1 MEFIIVT
8 NNNKVFNFY
17 KETNQVY
24 YFQKLDFLDILNKV
38 KEEIYKGRK
47 LLSDP
52 IMYNLENVEN
62 PFKSIALSKEVF
74 DDDEQKRLIDSVI
87 GIAKKIPG
95 RKDFSVLSSL
105 SKTPASRTLSDIDK
119 ILIDTRL
126 FQKFLMGSLL
136 CNLAVVYN

>member
-1 MEFIIVT
+1 MFMEFIIVT

-87 GIAKKIPG
+87 GIAKKIPD
-95 RKDFSVLSSL
+95 RKDFSEFDDM
-105 SKTPASRTLSDIDK
+105 TLESFRFVDLN
-119 ILIDTRL
+119 ILRDGIKD
-126 FQKFLMGSLL
+126 F
-136 CNLAVVYN
+136 NL

>member
-95 RKDFSVLSSL
+95 RKDFSEFDDM
-105 SKTPASRTLSDIDK
+105 TLESFRFVDLN
-119 ILIDTRL
+119 ILRDAIKD
-126 FQKFLMGSLL
+126 F
-136 CNLAVVYN
+136 NL

>member
-1 MEFIIVT
+1 MFMEFIIVT

-95 RKDFSVLSSL
+95 RKDFSEFDDM
-105 SKTPASRTLSDIDK
+105 TLESFRFVDLN
-119 ILIDTRL
+119 ILRDAIKD
-126 FQKFLMGSLL
+126 F
-136 CNLAVVYN
+136 NL

>member
-1 MEFIIVT
+1 MEFIIIT

-62 PFKSIALSKEVF
+62 PFKSIALSKEIF

-95 RKDFSVLSSL
+95 RKDFSEFDDM
-105 SKTPASRTLSDIDK
+105 TLESFRFVDLN
-119 ILIDTRL
+119 ILRDGIKD
-126 FQKFLMGSLL
+126 F
-136 CNLAVVYN
+136 NL

>member
-95 RKDFSVLSSL
+95 RKDFSEFDDM
-105 SKTPASRTLSDIDK
+105 TLESFRFVDLN
-119 ILIDTRL
+119 ILRDGIKD
-126 FQKFLMGSLL
+126 F
-136 CNLAVVYN
+136 NI

>member
-62 PFKSIALSKEVF
+62 PFRSIALSKEVF

-95 RKDFSVLSSL
+95 RKDFSEFDDM
-105 SKTPASRTLSDIDK
+105 TLESFRFVDLN
-119 ILIDTRL
+119 ILRDGIKD
-126 FQKFLMGSLL
+126 F
-136 CNLAVVYN
+136 NL

>member
-24 YFQKLDFLDILNKV
+24 YFQKLDFLNILNKV
-38 KEEIYKGRK
+38 KEQIYQGHK

-95 RKDFSVLSSL
+95 RKDFSEFDDM
-105 SKTPASRTLSDIDK
+105 TLESFRFVDLN
-119 ILIDTRL
+119 ILRDGIKD
-126 FQKFLMGSLL
+126 F
-136 CNLAVVYN
+136 NL

>member
-87 GIAKKIPG
+87 GTAKKIPG
-95 RKDFSVLSSL
+95 RKDFSEFDDM
-105 SKTPASRTLSDIDK
+105 TLESFRFVDLN
-119 ILIDTRL
+119 ILRDGIKN
-126 FQKFLMGSLL
+126 F
-136 CNLAVVYN
+136 NL